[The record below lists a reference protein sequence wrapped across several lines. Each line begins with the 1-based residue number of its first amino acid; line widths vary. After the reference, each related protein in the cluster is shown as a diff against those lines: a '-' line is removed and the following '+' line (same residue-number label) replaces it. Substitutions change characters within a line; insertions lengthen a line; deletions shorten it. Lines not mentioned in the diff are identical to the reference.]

1 MNLQPVNGGIQA
13 GKYKEPTDCTATF
26 NKMFRII
33 QGAILAIRVLQ
44 SGSCDHSKIE
54 SLNNY
59 QVQGNYLKIVNSY
72 TPRFFIIASIL
83 ASICWLVSA

>member
-1 MNLQPVNGGIQA
+1 MHLQPVNGGIQV

-26 NKMFRII
+26 KKMCRII

-59 QVQGNYLKIVNSY
+59 HVQGKI
-72 TPRFFIIASIL
+72 I
-83 ASICWLVSA
+83 